1 MKIKTLVAV
10 LFLSAGATTVVAQ
23 DDANCNSNSSI
34 SHEAVKAGNFK
45 DAYTPWKAVL
55 ENCPTLRFY
64 TFTDGYKILKGLL
77 GQIKDRN
84 SAEYKKYFDELM
96 NTHDL
101 RMKYTQEFLGK
112 GVKVSSEDEA
122 LGIKAVDYIA
132 FAPKVDVNQAYDWL
146 KKSVDAAKAESAA
159 ATLFYFLQMSHDKL
173 KEDPAH
179 KEQFIL
185 KGLLGQIKDRNSAE
199 YKKYFDELMNTHDLR
214 MKYTQ
219 EFLGKGVK
227 VSSEDEALGIK
238 AVDYIAFAP
247 KVDVNQAYDWLKK
260 SVDAAK
266 AESAAATLFYFLQM
280 SHDKLKE
287 DPAHKEQF
295 IQDYLA
301 ASEYADDAIAA
312 ADKESVKKAF
322 GGIKDN
328 LVALFINSGT
338 ADCESLQ
345 GIYGPK
351 VETNQTDLN
360 YLKKVI
366 SIMKMMKCTD
376 SDAYQQASFYVYKIE
391 PSAEAATGCAYQ
403 AYKKG
408 DIDGSVKFFD
418 EAINLETDN
427 AKKAEKAY
435 AAASVLTTAKK
446 LSQAR
451 SYAQKAISFNEN
463 YGAPYILIANLYAM
477 SPNWS
482 DESALN
488 KCTYFAVID
497 KLQKAKSVDP
507 SVTEEVNK
515 MISRYSAY
523 TPQAKDLFM
532 LGYKAGDRITIGGW
546 IGESTTIR

>member
-10 LFLSAGATTVVAQ
+10 LFLSAGATTVMAQ

-55 ENCPTLRFY
+55 DNCPTLRFY

-96 NTHDL
+96 NTHDM
-101 RMKYTQEFLGK
+101 RIKYTQEFLGK

-132 FAPKVDVNQAYDWL
+132 YAPNVDINQAYAWL
-146 KKSVDAAKAESAA
+146 KKSVDAVKSESAA
-159 ATLFYFLQMSHDKL
+159 ATIFYFLQMSHDKL
-173 KEDPAH
+173 K
-179 KEQFIL
+179 
-185 KGLLGQIKDRNSAE
+185 
-199 YKKYFDELMNTHDLR
+199 T
-214 MKYTQ
+214 
-219 EFLGKGVK
+219 
-227 VSSEDEALGIK
+227 
-238 AVDYIAFAP
+238 
-247 KVDVNQAYDWLKK
+247 
-260 SVDAAK
+260 
-266 AESAAATLFYFLQM
+266 
-280 SHDKLKE
+280 

-295 IQDYLA
+295 IQDYLN
-301 ASEYADDAIAA
+301 ASDYVDEAIAA
-312 ADKESVKKAF
+312 TEKESTKKILAS
-322 GGIKDN
+322 IKDN

-345 GIYGPK
+345 EIYAPK
-351 VETNQTDLN
+351 VEANKTDLA

-366 SIMKMMKCTD
+366 SIMKMMKCTS

-408 DIDGSVKFFD
+408 DIEASVKFFD
-418 EAINLETDN
+418 EAIELESDN
-427 AKKAEKAY
+427 EKKAEKAY
-435 AAASVLTTAKK
+435 AAASVLTTVKK

-451 SYAQKAISFNEN
+451 AYARKAISFNEN
-463 YGAPYILIANLYAM
+463 YGAPYVLIANLYAM

-488 KCTYFAVID
+488 KCTYFVVID

-507 SVTEEVNK
+507 SVAEEVNK
-515 MISRYSAY
+515 MIGRYAAY
-523 TPQAKDLFM
+523 TPKAKDLFM

>member
-1 MKIKTLVAV
+1 MKIKMLVAV
-10 LFLSAGATTVVAQ
+10 LLLSGGVTSTFAQ
-23 DDANCNSNSSI
+23 TENCNSNSSI

-84 SAEYKKYFDELM
+84 SAEYKQYFDELM

-132 FAPKVDVNQAYDWL
+132 FAPKMDVNQAYEWL
-146 KKSVDAAKAESAA
+146 KKSVDAVKGESSG
-159 ATLFYFLQMSHDKL
+159 ATIFYFLQMSHDKL
-173 KEDPAH
+173 K
-179 KEQFIL
+179 
-185 KGLLGQIKDRNSAE
+185 
-199 YKKYFDELMNTHDLR
+199 T
-214 MKYTQ
+214 
-219 EFLGKGVK
+219 
-227 VSSEDEALGIK
+227 
-238 AVDYIAFAP
+238 
-247 KVDVNQAYDWLKK
+247 
-260 SVDAAK
+260 
-266 AESAAATLFYFLQM
+266 
-280 SHDKLKE
+280 

-295 IQDYLA
+295 IQDYLS
-301 ASEYADDAIAA
+301 ASEYVDAAIAA
-312 ADKESVKKAF
+312 ADKESTKKALT
-322 GGIKDN
+322 GIKDN

-345 GIYGPK
+345 AIYAPK
-351 VETNQTDLN
+351 VEANQTDLA

-366 SIMKMMKCTD
+366 DIMKMMKCTD
-376 SDAYQQASFYVYKIE
+376 SEAYQQASFYVYKIE

-408 DIDGSVKFFD
+408 DIETSVKFFD

-488 KCTYFAVID
+488 KCTYFVVID

-507 SVTEEVNK
+507 SVAEEANK
-515 MISRYSAY
+515 MIGRYSAY

-546 IGESTTIR
+546 IGETTTIR

>member
-1 MKIKTLVAV
+1 
-10 LFLSAGATTVVAQ
+10 
-23 DDANCNSNSSI
+23 
-34 SHEAVKAGNFK
+34 
-45 DAYTPWKAVL
+45 
-55 ENCPTLRFY
+55 
-64 TFTDGYKILKGLL
+64 
-77 GQIKDRN
+77 
-84 SAEYKKYFDELM
+84 
-96 NTHDL
+96 
-101 RMKYTQEFLGK
+101 
-112 GVKVSSEDEA
+112 
-122 LGIKAVDYIA
+122 
-132 FAPKVDVNQAYDWL
+132 
-146 KKSVDAAKAESAA
+146 
-159 ATLFYFLQMSHDKL
+159 
-173 KEDPAH
+173 
-179 KEQFIL
+179 
-185 KGLLGQIKDRNSAE
+185 
-199 YKKYFDELMNTHDLR
+199 
-214 MKYTQ
+214 
-219 EFLGKGVK
+219 
-227 VSSEDEALGIK
+227 
-238 AVDYIAFAP
+238 
-247 KVDVNQAYDWLKK
+247 
-260 SVDAAK
+260 
-266 AESAAATLFYFLQM
+266 
-280 SHDKLKE
+280 
-287 DPAHKEQF
+287 
-295 IQDYLA
+295 
-301 ASEYADDAIAA
+301 
-312 ADKESVKKAF
+312 
-322 GGIKDN
+322 
-328 LVALFINSGT
+328 
-338 ADCESLQ
+338 
-345 GIYGPK
+345 
-351 VETNQTDLN
+351 
-360 YLKKVI
+360 
-366 SIMKMMKCTD
+366 MKMMKCTD

-497 KLQKAKSVDP
+497 KLQKAKSVDS

>member
-1 MKIKTLVAV
+1 MN
-10 LFLSAGATTVVAQ
+10 
-23 DDANCNSNSSI
+23 D
-34 SHEAVKAGNFK
+34 
-45 DAYTPWKAVL
+45 
-55 ENCPTLRFY
+55 
-64 TFTDGYKILKGLL
+64 
-77 GQIKDRN
+77 IKDRN
-84 SAEYKKYFDELM
+84 SADYKKYFDELM
-96 NTHDL
+96 EVFDL
-101 RMKYTQEFLGK
+101 RIKYTPDFMHLKGTPSVGDVLGN
-112 GVKVSSEDEA
+112 
-122 LGIKAVDYIA
+122 KAINYIA
-132 FAPKVDVNQAYDWL
+132 YAPNIDVNQAYAWL
-146 KKSVDAAKAESAA
+146 KESLE
-159 ATLFYFLQMSHDKL
+159 TEKGGSKGPILHYFLDMSLNKL
-173 KEDPAH
+173 KADP
-179 KEQFIL
+179 
-185 KGLLGQIKDRNSAE
+185 N
-199 YKKYFDELMNTHDLR
+199 
-214 MKYTQ
+214 
-219 EFLGKGVK
+219 
-227 VSSEDEALGIK
+227 
-238 AVDYIAFAP
+238 
-247 KVDVNQAYDWLKK
+247 
-260 SVDAAK
+260 
-266 AESAAATLFYFLQM
+266 
-280 SHDKLKE
+280 
-287 DPAHKEQF
+287 HKEQF
-295 IQDYLA
+295 IQDYLTD
-301 ASEYADDAIAA
+301 SEYADAAIAA
-312 ADKESVKKAF
+312 EDDAKKKAALQQV
-322 GGIKDN
+322 KDN
-328 LVALFINSGT
+328 LVAMFINSGT

-351 VETNQTDLN
+351 IEANQSDST
-360 YLKKVI
+360 YLKKAI
-366 SIMKMMKCTD
+366 SILKMMKCTD